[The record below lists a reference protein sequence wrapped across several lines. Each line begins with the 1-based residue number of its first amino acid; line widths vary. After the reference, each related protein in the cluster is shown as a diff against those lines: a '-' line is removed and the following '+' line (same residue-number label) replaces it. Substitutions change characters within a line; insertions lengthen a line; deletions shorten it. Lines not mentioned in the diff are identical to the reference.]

1 MESADRRFE
10 AVLFVHTGS
19 SAKWYGS
26 IQETGL
32 TSVNQATNLK
42 EYSDNDTNTNR
53 LLYINS
59 SDTSGN
65 VTFWF
70 DTRNSDKQLYY
81 TVGSESSLTPVAESV
96 TLTAS
101 PETVTA
107 GNSVTL
113 TATAVSPAV
122 NNVTYTF
129 KKTSGGSVNE
139 SPNGNTLT
147 VTPTEAGTY
156 KYTVT
161 VSAEGYSPV
170 TSTEVSFTVAAPVT
184 YYLGGRVAQSAND
197 SGWIAPDS
205 TTNTSCK
212 FVETETDG
220 LYKYESNQTPAA
232 WSEKRNN
239 LLQYFYVRTSLGGAL
254 YYGNAES
261 GNDALA
267 LTAQGQKANLAEIYN
282 TDVKNLIYIDS
293 KDTSTN
299 ATFWLDTRNGKYNLW
314 YTTAL
319 SLKITADTTVTANFK
334 VEDSGTIVN
343 DKYFL
348 YGSTN
353 DPRSW
358 EGQQGKQ
365 KYNVYEKD
373 GKYIVTLNKEHYKKL
388 YFAFSTSNYYK
399 NMTPKDK
406 LAGVNSDNPVDLR
419 LVTTSKESFNADNTQ
434 YVFGMM
440 SIENE
445 KFWIYRR
452 YKKSSTTRLLIH
464 IR

>member
-1 MESADRRFE
+1 M
-10 AVLFVHTGS
+10 
-19 SAKWYGS
+19 
-26 IQETGL
+26 
-32 TSVNQATNLK
+32 
-42 EYSDNDTNTNR
+42 
-53 LLYINS
+53 
-59 SDTSGN
+59 
-65 VTFWF
+65 
-70 DTRNSDKQLYY
+70 
-81 TVGSESSLTPVAESV
+81 
-96 TLTAS
+96 
-101 PETVTA
+101 
-107 GNSVTL
+107 
-113 TATAVSPAV
+113 
-122 NNVTYTF
+122 
-129 KKTSGGSVNE
+129 
-139 SPNGNTLT
+139 
-147 VTPTEAGTY
+147 
-156 KYTVT
+156 
-161 VSAEGYSPV
+161 
-170 TSTEVSFTVAAPVT
+170 
-184 YYLGGRVAQSAND
+184 
-197 SGWIAPDS
+197 
-205 TTNTSCK
+205 
-212 FVETETDG
+212 
-220 LYKYESNQTPAA
+220 
-232 WSEKRNN
+232 
-239 LLQYFYVRTSLGGAL
+239 QYFYVRTSLGGAL

-419 LVTTSKESFNADNTQ
+419 LVTTSKEVLMQIIPNMYS
-434 YVFGMM
+434 V
-440 SIENE
+440 
-445 KFWIYRR
+445 
-452 YKKSSTTRLLIH
+452 
-464 IR
+464 